1 MPPSYWSR
9 IIGDA
14 LDVDA
19 ENNRAGS
26 VTIYHKAMS
35 HNERVNMFSRQ
46 YVAPDVRSNVVFS
59 ELSALMLPYLTQHE
73 LDPQDV
79 NQAWTADRHLH
90 HAVPSHPD
98 KKSLCRCCKA
108 MSHTF
113 GRGSCTLCEMAW
125 RLSCV
130 NVALKDNVHANNQSM
145 PRWWWKWTPEHL
157 AARNRHGRNRY
168 GRNQTGAAIS
178 HQTLTSNQSRQ
189 EQTGA

>member
-1 MPPSYWSR
+1 MPPTYWSR

-46 YVAPDVRSNVVFS
+46 YVAPDVCPNVVFS
-59 ELSALMLPYLTQHE
+59 ELSALMVPYLTQHDV
-73 LDPQDV
+73 DPPHK
-79 NQAWTADRHLH
+79 NMWTVDRHLH
-90 HAVPSHPD
+90 HTVRRKPD
-98 KKSLCRCCKA
+98 KNSLCRCCKA

-113 GRGSCTLCEMAW
+113 GRGSCTLCEMAL

-130 NVALKDNVHANNQSM
+130 NVPLRDNVHANGQSM
-145 PRWWWKWTPEHL
+145 PRWL
-157 AARNRHGRNRY
+157 
-168 GRNQTGAAIS
+168 
-178 HQTLTSNQSRQ
+178 QSMPR
-189 EQTGA
+189 